1 MERQY
6 IIRKYIMAKSASD
19 AIKLDS
25 KTQVHDVWVDEDW
38 KKQNPIG
45 FTNTKK

>member
-6 IIRKYIMAKSASD
+6 IIRKYVIAKSASD

-25 KTQVHDVWVDEDW
+25 KTPEYLIWIFNNENEVYNKPLEE
-38 KKQNPIG
+38 
-45 FTNTKK
+45 